1 MNQMMQLHQYTFYCL
16 NNLFVTKFQCVL
28 YKLENIAHLGLGFA
42 TVFLAHEA
50 GQKHEQM
57 RKKQNKHEPS
67 SLSLSF
73 QDICPQW
80 NNALSTRFSN
90 NSRLNISDAKYCI
103 VGEAHGFR
111 NSTYICSK
119 CWEYS
124 QSFTHCVY
132 GSGDYNNYS
141 ITDHMLFE
149 HLKENFIEHF
159 NQSHVRK
166 KGLRRAVKVWIG
178 KAHKVECALSHTSSS
193 TDDSNNSIAAR
204 AINTKSQV
212 TTTPATPPQHSL

>member
-1 MNQMMQLHQYTFYCL
+1 MIRCEHCHTG
-16 NNLFVTKFQCVL
+16 
-28 YKLENIAHLGLGFA
+28 H
-42 TVFLAHEA
+42 
-50 GQKHEQM
+50 
-57 RKKQNKHEPS
+57 KKQNKHEPS
-67 SLSLSF
+67 SLSLSLSF
-73 QDICPQW
+73 EDICPQW
-80 NNALSTRFSN
+80 NNALITRFSN
-90 NSRLNISDAKYCI
+90 DSRLNILEAKYCI

-141 ITDHMLFE
+141 ITDHILFE

-178 KAHKVECALSHTSSS
+178 KAHKVSIKKTKPLLEYDKEKYREMILDAAETVLGFFGFDRSAY
-193 TDDSNNSIAAR
+193 SNIKEGRRRKWFEELREQRTRDIESEMI
-204 AINTKSQV
+204 
-212 TTTPATPPQHSL
+212 

>member
-1 MNQMMQLHQYTFYCL
+1 M
-16 NNLFVTKFQCVL
+16 
-28 YKLENIAHLGLGFA
+28 LENIAHLALGFA
-42 TVFLAHEA
+42 TVLLALEA

-73 QDICPQW
+73 E
-80 NNALSTRFSN
+80 
-90 NSRLNISDAKYCI
+90 
-103 VGEAHGFR
+103 EA
-111 NSTYICSK
+111 
-119 CWEYS
+119 
-124 QSFTHCVY
+124 
-132 GSGDYNNYS
+132 S

-149 HLKENFIEHF
+149 HIKENFIEHF

-178 KAHKVECALSHTSSS
+178 KADKVGCALSPISSS
-193 TDDSNNSIAAR
+193 TDGSNNSIAAR

-212 TTTPATPPQHSL
+212 TTTPATPPQQQQQPIIADGLNSHNNRSDNRSPSIVSILPL

>member
-1 MNQMMQLHQYTFYCL
+1 M
-16 NNLFVTKFQCVL
+16 
-28 YKLENIAHLGLGFA
+28 LENIVSLVLGFS
-42 TVFLAHEA
+42 TVFLALEA
-50 GQKHEQM
+50 GQKHEQV
-57 RKKQNKHEPS
+57 RKKHEPS
-67 SLSLSF
+67 LLSLSF
-73 QDICPQW
+73 EDICPQW

-90 NSRLNISDAKYCI
+90 NSRLNISEAKYCI

-141 ITDHMLFE
+141 ITDHILFE

-166 KGLRRAVKVWIG
+166 KGLRQMVKVWIG
-178 KAHKVECALSHTSSS
+178 KAHKPNAILNSFPKSFFDRCALISAPCSYSG
-193 TDDSNNSIAAR
+193 
-204 AINTKSQV
+204 
-212 TTTPATPPQHSL
+212 SLQKRMRYLRLTGRM

>member
-1 MNQMMQLHQYTFYCL
+1 MM
-16 NNLFVTKFQCVL
+16 
-28 YKLENIAHLGLGFA
+28 ENIAYLGLGFA
-42 TVFLAHEA
+42 TVFLAVEA
-50 GQKHEQM
+50 GQKHEQV

-73 QDICPQW
+73 EDICPQW

-90 NSRLNISDAKYCI
+90 NSRLNISEAKYCI

-141 ITDHMLFE
+141 ITDHILFE

-178 KAHKVECALSHTSSS
+178 KAHKV
-193 TDDSNNSIAAR
+193 SIKLFMY
-204 AINTKSQV
+204 KSGLNHEEMEDILY
-212 TTTPATPPQHSL
+212 T

>member
-1 MNQMMQLHQYTFYCL
+1 MTCKGICIHHKASGRYIYGHKHCQ
-16 NNLFVTKFQCVL
+16 QCEIFIKCNGVRCPCCG
-28 YKLENIAHLGLGFA
+28 YKLRSRPREFSNTKLR
-42 TVFLAHEA
+42 E
-50 GQKHEQM
+50 QK
-57 RKKQNKHEPS
+57 RIQNKHEPS

-73 QDICPQW
+73 EDVCPQW

-90 NSRLNISDAKYCI
+90 NSRLNISEAKYCI

-141 ITDHMLFE
+141 ITDHILFE

-166 KGLRRAVKVWIG
+166 KGLRRAVKIWIA
-178 KAHKVECALSHTSSS
+178 KAHKI
-193 TDDSNNSIAAR
+193 SIKLFMY
-204 AINTKSQV
+204 ISGLNHEETEDILY
-212 TTTPATPPQHSL
+212 T

>member
-1 MNQMMQLHQYTFYCL
+1 MPCKGICIRYKSSGRYATGNKRCHQC
-16 NNLFVTKFQCVL
+16 NLFIKWGGVSCPCCECRLRTRPRHSKFKA
-28 YKLENIAHLGLGFA
+28 KLRE
-42 TVFLAHEA
+42 
-50 GQKHEQM
+50 QK
-57 RKKQNKHEPS
+57 RIQNKYEPS

-73 QDICPQW
+73 EDICPQW

-90 NSRLNISDAKYCI
+90 NSRLNISEAKYCI

-141 ITDHMLFE
+141 ITDHICYL
-149 HLKENFIEHF
+149 NI
-159 NQSHVRK
+159 SK
-166 KGLRRAVKVWIG
+166 KI
-178 KAHKVECALSHTSSS
+178 S
-193 TDDSNNSIAAR
+193 
-204 AINTKSQV
+204 
-212 TTTPATPPQHSL
+212 